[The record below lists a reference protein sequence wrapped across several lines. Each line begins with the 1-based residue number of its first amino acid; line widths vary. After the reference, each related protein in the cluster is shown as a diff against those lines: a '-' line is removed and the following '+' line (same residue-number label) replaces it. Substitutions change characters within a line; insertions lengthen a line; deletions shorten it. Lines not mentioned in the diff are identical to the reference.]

1 MERKTQKGYLLLA
14 DISGYTSFIAR
25 TEIEHAENVISP
37 LLETI
42 IEKFGDLLTFVKLE
56 GDAVFAYVPED
67 RVSSCRALLEL
78 LDNTY
83 LTFRDTATTMH
94 EGATCPCKACRAI
107 PTLDLKFF
115 IHHGEYVIQKVAGT
129 IDLLGN
135 DVTLIHRLAKNH
147 VTESTGW
154 NGYVLFTGHCLERMQ
169 EDTKPFIQQTE
180 TYEHLGDV
188 ETYVMNMRA
197 RYDEMKKLP
206 HTLKS

>member
-42 IEKFGDLLTFVKLE
+42 IEKLGDKLTFVKLE

-67 RVSSCRALLEL
+67 QVSSCSAMLEL

-83 LTFRDTATTMH
+83 LIFRDSATDMH
-94 EGATCPCKACRAI
+94 EHATCPCKACKAI
-107 PTLDLKFF
+107 PMLDLKFF
-115 IHHGEYVIQKVAGT
+115 VHHGEYVIQKVAGT

-169 EDTKPFIQQTE
+169 EDKKPFIPQTE

-197 RYDEMKKLP
+197 RYDEMKK
-206 HTLKS
+206 

>member
-42 IEKFGDLLTFVKLE
+42 IGKLNELFTFVKLE

-67 RVSSCRALLEL
+67 QVPGCSAMLEL
-78 LDNTY
+78 LDHTY
-83 LTFRDTATTMH
+83 RIFRDSATHMH
-94 EGATCPCKACRAI
+94 EHATCPCKACKAI
-107 PTLDLKFF
+107 PSLDLKFF

-135 DVTLIHRLAKNH
+135 DDTLIHRLAKNH
-147 VTESTGW
+147 VTETTGW
-154 NGYVLFTGHCLERMQ
+154 NGYVLFTGHCLGHMQ
-169 EDTKPFIQQTE
+169 EDKNPFIRQAE

-188 ETYVMNMRA
+188 ETFVLNMRA
-197 RYDEMKKLP
+197 RYDEMKM
-206 HTLKS
+206 